1 MYAVAPKVLL
11 FLVFLFV
18 VDSAHA
24 ASNKNAGNNKSKST
38 SSKSVSGSKSKSVS
52 GSKSKSA
59 GSTNVGTANQF
70 PALGG
75 GGSGSGNTG
84 SGSGGG
90 TGGGGGGAN
99 DDMVAGKVICN
110 VISFVRAIGLPIMT
124 GVILGS
130 SIMAI
135 FGRLAW
141 PAIAILVV
149 FTGVFFGADKLVKK
163 FADGVGPTSVFS
175 CT

>member
-1 MYAVAPKVLL
+1 MCAAAPKVLL
-11 FLVFLFV
+11 FLVFLFI

-24 ASNKNAGNNKSKST
+24 GSKG
-38 SSKSVSGSKSKSVS
+38 SGSKST
-52 GSKSKSA
+52 GSKST

-70 PALGG
+70 PAVGGNTGPGG
-75 GGSGSGNTG
+75 GNVGPGSGNVG
-84 SGSGGG
+84 P
-90 TGGGGGGAN
+90 GGGGGAN